1 MMESCVRLWVMGM
14 VSVTKKAAV
23 SSMGIRLEDRRHT
36 MTFGMASKLQ
46 GARSK
51 EDGLMDTGYEVHV
64 ACMRMLCRTVDR
76 TRSRTH

>member
-1 MMESCVRLWVMGM
+1 MGM

-23 SSMGIRLEDRRHT
+23 SSMGIRLEVGRHT

-51 EDGLMDTGYEVHV
+51 EQGARSKDGLMDTGYEVHV
-64 ACMRMLCRTVDR
+64 ACMLCRTVDR
-76 TRSRTH
+76 THSIEDALNEQ